1 MIYSEKVSQSIID
14 LEDQNFIAK
23 PLVFEKQVGFPYHD
37 LQPRDFERLLYCLF
51 RKKILNSSTKDFN
64 DIQLMQGVGE
74 RGRDSLLL
82 KEGESVGLIQCKRYK
97 NNIDV
102 SEVGKEII
110 KFIIYYT
117 QDNSLISNVNNFTYI
132 FAVSYGF
139 SEKALNFINS
149 LSSNTYNKE
158 QVEVWAKEIITKTTS
173 LNTVRFE
180 VIKDILFQTLNKFNF
195 KKIIPDDLNLMIEDY
210 PEVKTMFF
218 ELKPIIDIKSFEKL
232 LSDREKI
239 EVKIINTSSNL
250 ERVLEAKNKYLY
262 NKLQETKKIVQDL
275 INEFSAN
282 FTLYTHHNKTH
293 TLNLTEV
300 LGKKVLDQSILKEL
314 NEKELYVLA
323 AASYLHDIGI
333 CISNSEIE
341 KIYREY
347 LENTTDFKRL
357 NVYEYIRDQH
367 SYLTF
372 DYISENWEL
381 LKLENEL
388 KEAIALIA
396 GESLE
401 INVFEYKNFEYA
413 PDGGREKVC
422 LPYLYTLLRIADMSD
437 IENINANY
445 LLRTY
450 EDMEEYAIS
459 KKLWEETE
467 ISIKTIIKNE
477 DRLVFIGNCE
487 DQLLFISINRHIEE
501 LKRLYEQLISEVR
514 KYKYNARF
522 TIYFI
527 EESIDTGFSKRLGFT
542 IDYKGIAETLI
553 GENIY
558 NNKYDAVREVIQNS
572 IDSCSLKIKKDV
584 NYKPL
589 IKVILTKNSLIIKD
603 NGLGMD
609 EYIIKK
615 YFSKLCKSYYKD
627 FGLDAIGQFG
637 IGVFSYFM
645 LCDNFTVETRVKAG
659 KLIKFNAYKNLYS
672 YFYFF
677 EEDTSQLEEGTMI
690 SLHLT
695 ENILKDLNLNKLT
708 KAIRDY
714 FKFVNIPIEIINRD
728 NCELIEKEPFTLSV
742 EEVLINKIEYK
753 NRHKMNDLMFL
764 ESYIE
769 NEDYEGICGLI
780 FEKSENT
787 KFMPFNF
794 RSISDGLSFMSEG
807 TSLICQKG
815 VKVINDSSRYMFNL
829 KIFQDLIYKINIK
842 KNLSLNLGRNNF
854 QGEKL
859 FKITYQFEV
868 DLLSKFFNS
877 IHDQLSKDAYL
888 YNAQFVKNYIKTYR
902 FPYNELDEFVL
913 NNFYIEVFNKNTM
926 DHFILSN
933 FLSENEQFV
942 LIGGQ
947 NWEIGKL
954 ELLYSKIKMPIVYIE
969 NDDLVSFYY
978 NYFVKLDYLL
988 TIDEH
993 DLLLISKTKARQQ
1006 KNKVGYEI
1014 SIPFSNNLLFKT
1026 IESIG
1031 IGKTFY
1037 NSNHPLIQFYIEN
1050 VKKIKG
1056 DRTFYSQWNQFFKH
1070 IESIYSYKKDEISL
1084 QQTNIFLEEILKPFN
1099 RKIRITYNDFPVKY
1113 REKILW

>member
-1 MIYSEKVSQSIID
+1 LIYSDKVSQLIID
-14 LEDQNFIAK
+14 LENQNFIAK
-23 PLVFEKQVGFPYHD
+23 PLIFEKQVGFPYHD
-37 LQPRDFERLLYCLF
+37 LQPRDFERLVYCLF
-51 RKKILNSSTKDFN
+51 RKEILHNFNQDFN

-82 KEGESVGLIQCKRYK
+82 KNGESVGLIQCKRYK

-110 KFIIYYT
+110 KFFLYYT
-117 QDNSLISNVNNFTYI
+117 QDNNLIPNINNFTYI

-139 SEKALNFINS
+139 SEKALNLINS
-149 LSSNTYNKE
+149 LSSNTYDKK
-158 QVEVWAKEIITKTTS
+158 QVERWAREIITKTTS
-173 LNTVRFE
+173 LKTIRFDA
-180 VIKDILFQTLNKFNF
+180 IKDVLFQTLNKVHFRR
-195 KKIIPDDLNLMIEDY
+195 IVPDDLNLMIEKY
-210 PEVKTMFF
+210 LEVKNMFF
-218 ELKPIIDIKSFEKL
+218 ELKSIIDIGSFEKL
-232 LSDREKI
+232 LSDREKMKI
-239 EVKIINTSSNL
+239 EIINASSNL
-250 ERVLEAKNKYLY
+250 ERALEGENQYLY
-262 NKLQETKKIVQDL
+262 NKLQETKKVVQNL

-282 FTLYTHHNKTH
+282 FTLYTHHNKIH
-293 TLNLTEV
+293 TFKLTEI
-300 LGKKVLDQSILKEL
+300 LGKKVLDQSILNEL
-314 NEKELYVLA
+314 NEKELYVLS

-341 KIYREY
+341 KIYKEY
-347 LENTTDFKRL
+347 LENTPDFKRL
-357 NVYEYIRDQH
+357 DVYEYIRDQH

-372 DYISENWEL
+372 NYILENWEL
-381 LKLENEL
+381 LKLESEL

-401 INVFEYKNFEYA
+401 INVFEYENFEYA

-422 LPYLYTLLRIADMSD
+422 IPYLYALLRIADMSD

-459 KKLWEETE
+459 KKIWDETHN
-467 ISIKTIIKNE
+467 TITTKITNE
-477 DRLVFIGNCE
+477 DRLVFIGKCE

-514 KYKYNARF
+514 KYKPNARF

-527 EESIDTGFSKRLGFT
+527 EENIDTGFSKRLGFT

-589 IKVILTKNSLIIKD
+589 IKVILTENSLIIKD

-609 EYIIKK
+609 EYIIKE

-627 FGLDAIGQFG
+627 FGLEAIGQFG

-645 LCDNFTVETRVKAG
+645 LCDNFTVETRVKTG
-659 KLIKFNAYKNLYS
+659 KLIKFKAYKNLYS
-672 YFYFF
+672 YFYFY
-677 EEDTSQLEEGTMI
+677 EGDTSQLEEGTMI

-695 ENILKDLNLNKLT
+695 ENILNDLNFNKLI
-708 KAIRDY
+708 KVIRDY
-714 FKFVNIPIEIINRD
+714 FKFVDIPIEIINRD

-742 EEVLINKIEYK
+742 EEELINNIEYK
-753 NRHKMNDLMFL
+753 HRHRINDLVLL

-769 NEDYEGICGLI
+769 EEDYEGVCGLI
-780 FEKSENT
+780 FEKSEKT
-787 KFMPFNF
+787 KLKPFNL
-794 RSISDGLSFMSEG
+794 RSISYMEEG

-815 VKVINDSSRYMFNL
+815 VKITNDASRYMFDLN
-829 KIFQDLIYKINIK
+829 IFKNLIYKLNIK
-842 KNLSLNLGRNNF
+842 KNLSLNLSRSRFLDMNLLN
-854 QGEKL
+854 
-859 FKITYQFEV
+859 IIYQFEV

-877 IHDQLSKDAYL
+877 IHEQLSKDAYI
-888 YNAQFVKNYIKTYR
+888 YNTQFVNNYINDYSFR
-902 FPYNELDEFVL
+902 YNELDEFIL
-913 NNFYIEVFNKNTM
+913 NNFYIEAFNKNTR
-926 DHFILSN
+926 DHFILSD
-933 FLSENEQFV
+933 FLSKNEKFV
-942 LIGGQ
+942 LIGGGD
-947 NWEIGKL
+947 WTVEKL

-969 NDDLVSFYY
+969 NNYFASFYY
-978 NYFVKLDYLL
+978 KYFVNLDYLL
-988 TIDEH
+988 TIIED
-993 DLLLISKTKARQQ
+993 DLLQISKTKARQQ
-1006 KNKVGYEI
+1006 KNKVGNGI
-1014 SIPFSNNLLFKT
+1014 CIPFSNNLLFNI
-1026 IESIG
+1026 IESMG
-1031 IGKTFY
+1031 TGEKVY

-1050 VKKIKG
+1050 EKNKNLQ
-1056 DRTFYSQWNQFFKH
+1056 SQLDQFFKY
-1070 IESIYSYKKDEISL
+1070 IESICHYRKEEISL

-1099 RKIRITYNDFPVKY
+1099 RKISITYNDFPDKY
-1113 REKILW
+1113 RGKVLQ